1 MGSRPTLH
9 RLTVGSGVTHPILTI
24 QNLSVIYE
32 ARGGAISAVDRV
44 SFGLGRGESL
54 GIVGESGSG
63 KTTLALAVLRLLP
76 ENARVEGGR
85 VIFEGADLLALTE
98 REMRAYRRGRIAT
111 IFQAAMNALTPVIA
125 VGEQI
130 EEALRLC
137 ERGPD
142 AARQTAALLEA
153 VGLEADAAR
162 RYPHEL
168 SGGMRQRVVI
178 AMALACDPDLIVAD
192 EPTTALDVLVQHRVL
207 GRLRAIRAEHGMS
220 LIAISHDIAVI
231 GEISDR
237 IGVMY
242 AGQLA
247 EIGPADAVLE
257 RPRHPYTRAL
267 LDAVPS
273 VRGPKKPPRAL
284 PGEPPDLAAPP
295 TGCRFHP
302 RCPRA
307 TGICAEAFPAY
318 TDHGPRHR
326 AACWHPVE
334 YGVEGGGE

>member
-1 MGSRPTLH
+1 MARSGAGSQL
-9 RLTVGSGVTHPILTI
+9 LTI
-24 QNLSVIYE
+24 ENLSVSYE
-32 ARGGAISAVDRV
+32 ARDGAISAVDGV
-44 SFGLGRGESL
+44 SFALARGESL

-76 ENARVEGGR
+76 ENARVRSGR
-85 VIFEGADLLALTE
+85 AVFEGVDLLALPE
-98 REMRAYRRGRIAT
+98 REMLAYRRGRIAT
-111 IFQAAMNALTPVIA
+111 VFQAAMNALTPVIT

-137 ERGPD
+137 ERGPG
-142 AARQTAALLEA
+142 AAGHTAALLEA

-207 GRLRAIRAEHGMS
+207 GRLRAIRAERGMS

-247 EIGPADAVLE
+247 EIGPADVILAG
-257 RPRHPYTRAL
+257 PRHPYTRAL

-284 PGEPPDLAAPP
+284 PGEPPDLTDPP

-302 RCPRA
+302 RCPNA
-307 TGICAEAFPAY
+307 TATCAETFPPY
-318 TDHGPRHR
+318 TDHGPGHR
-326 AACWHPVE
+326 AACWHPV
-334 YGVEGGGE
+334 GGGAEDSK